1 MYPMKNLYKGITCL
15 FLTLLYFQSE
25 AQHPFVREPD
35 HNRPAL
41 FQQLPEKINCRISS
55 LESLLQHT
63 AGSEVNIALAD
74 NFIFG
79 GTIASVAVDEGSGIK
94 SMVIRSTNFPGSAF
108 SFSKITMEDGAVKYT
123 GRIISFQHADAYE
136 LGFENGQY
144 YFVKKGF
151 YDLVNE

>member
-1 MYPMKNLYKGITCL
+1 MKNLYKGFAFL
-15 FLTLLYFQSE
+15 FLTLLYLQSE
-25 AQHPFVREPD
+25 AQDPVVREPD
-35 HNRPAL
+35 LNRPSL

-55 LESLLQHT
+55 LESLLQYST
-63 AGSEVNIALAD
+63 GSEVNITLAD
-74 NFIFG
+74 NFIFR
-79 GTIASVAVDEGSGIK
+79 GTVASVAMDEASGIK

-108 SFSKITMEDGAVKYT
+108 SFSKILTEDGAFKYT